1 MAMNKNSKQHGFT
14 LIELMVTIAILAI
27 MAAIAIPSMNEFL
40 NTRRVAN
47 RADQVANLFRFARAE
62 AARLNAPV
70 VVCYSNVKADGKADN
85 LCAPASATN
94 ERGMSAFAL
103 SPDDTG
109 QFVLPYSNTPPR
121 RDVLLRS
128 TAINQGNKNVDVVF
142 NHITFAGA
150 VNAAAANSNILV
162 FYPNG
167 TFGYMNNNTG
177 SVYAATVATGL
188 VRFQFRDDL
197 AADDAAKNRRS
208 TTLLLDASGRVSVCP
223 KSNAP
228 TACTAT

>member
-1 MAMNKNSKQHGFT
+1 MNKNSKQHGFT

-27 MAAIAIPSMNEFL
+27 MAAIALPNMSEFL

-47 RADQVANLFRFARAE
+47 RADQVANLFRFARTE
-62 AARLNAPV
+62 AARLNLPV
-70 VVCYSNVKADGKADN
+70 VVCYSNVRADGKADN
-85 LCAPASATN
+85 LCAPASAAG

-103 SPDDTG
+103 RPNNLG
-109 QFVLPYSNTPPR
+109 QFSLPYNTA
-121 RDVLLRS
+121 RDDLLRS
-128 TAINQGNKNVDVVF
+128 AAINQGNKNVDVVF

-167 TFGYMNNNTG
+167 TFGHMSNNAG
-177 SVYAATVATGL
+177 SVYGNGATVASGL

-197 AADDAAKNRRS
+197 AADDAARNRHG
-208 TTLLLDASGRVSVCP
+208 TTVLIDAGGRVSVCP
-223 KSNAP
+223 RVNAP
-228 TACTAT
+228 AACTVGI

>member
-1 MAMNKNSKQHGFT
+1 MNKNSKQHGFT

-27 MAAIAIPSMNEFL
+27 MAAIALPNMSEFL

-47 RADQVANLFRFARAE
+47 RADQVANLFRFARTE
-62 AARLNAPV
+62 AARLNLPV
-70 VVCYSNVKADGKADN
+70 VVCYSDVKADGKADN
-85 LCAPASATN
+85 PCTPASATN
-94 ERGMSAFAL
+94 ERGMSAFAIR
-103 SPDDTG
+103 G
-109 QFVLPYSNTPPR
+109 NLPYNTG
-121 RDVLLRS
+121 RDELLRS

-142 NHITFAGA
+142 SHITFVGT
-150 VNAAAANSNILV
+150 VNAAAANNNILV

-167 TFGYMNNNTG
+167 TFGYMNSNSG
-177 SVYAATVATGL
+177 SVYGSGATVASGL

-208 TTLLLDASGRVSVCP
+208 TTLLIDAGGRVSVCP

-228 TACTAT
+228 AACTAT